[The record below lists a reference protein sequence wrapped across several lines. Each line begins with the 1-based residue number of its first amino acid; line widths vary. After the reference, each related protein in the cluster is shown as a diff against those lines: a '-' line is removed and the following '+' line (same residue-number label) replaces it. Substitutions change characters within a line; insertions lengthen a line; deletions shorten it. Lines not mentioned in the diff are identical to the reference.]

1 MKKILYTAALVLV
14 ATMALTS
21 CFGNPT
27 KQDKQ
32 EQKPIQKQVAVTYTL
47 NCSQDLIDAV
57 DLVITIHKNQV
68 SVVTDTIRETHWTKT
83 VVNDVVPYK
92 TDMVWWLYPK
102 ETNKINKD
110 TLDEIFA
117 EYSIKFEKS
126 DSIFDKGGILHYRD
140 LPVSKLE
147 DACELAS
154 NREVYAW
161 NHWILPSY
169 TITFDETKNSPKAVP
184 FFKGPI

>member
-1 MKKILYTAALVLV
+1 MLVV
-14 ATMALTS
+14 SMALTS
-21 CFGNPT
+21 CFGNSE

-32 EQKPIQKQVAVTYTL
+32 EQKSIQKQVAVTYTL

-68 SVVTDTIRETHWTKT
+68 SVVTDTIRDTHWTMT
-83 VVNDVVPYK
+83 VVNDVVPYQ
-92 TDMVWWLYPK
+92 TNMVWWLHPK

-117 EYSIKFEKS
+117 EYSIKFDEP
-126 DSIFDKGGILHYRD
+126 DSTFDKGGILHYRD
-140 LPVSKLE
+140 FPISKLE

-154 NREVYAW
+154 NRYVYAW

-169 TITFDETKNSPKAVP
+169 TIKFDEKKNRPQAVP
-184 FFKGPI
+184 FFKDPI